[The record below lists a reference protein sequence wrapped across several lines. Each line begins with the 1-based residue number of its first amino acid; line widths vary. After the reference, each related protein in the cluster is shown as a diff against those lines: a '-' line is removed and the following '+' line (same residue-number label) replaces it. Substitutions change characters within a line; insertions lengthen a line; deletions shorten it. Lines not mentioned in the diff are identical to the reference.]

1 MLSLH
6 ETQPMHK
13 PSVLAVHY
21 ARLYSALE
29 CYAVRLADGT
39 LRLVDHDAHVYALAP
54 EHAAAVTLL
63 AAVSGV
69 ERANVL
75 AALQRCGE
83 GA

>member
-6 ETQPMHK
+6 ETQSMNK

-29 CYAVRLADGT
+29 GYAIVVPTGLT
-39 LRLVDHDAHVYALAP
+39 YFVDHDGGVDLLSA
-54 EHAAAVTLL
+54 EQSRAVVLL
-63 AAVSGV
+63 GAVSGV

-75 AALQRCGE
+75 QALAQCGE
-83 GA
+83 V